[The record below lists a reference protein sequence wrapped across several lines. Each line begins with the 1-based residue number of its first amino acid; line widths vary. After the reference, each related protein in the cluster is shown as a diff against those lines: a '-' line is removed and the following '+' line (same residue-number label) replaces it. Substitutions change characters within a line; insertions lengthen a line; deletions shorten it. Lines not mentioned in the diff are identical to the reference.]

1 MKLQT
6 TLLSLI
12 VSLVL
17 VALTCPA
24 DDVSVPFTPD
34 IMIPAQLPQGHPRIY
49 AFESD
54 RENLL
59 KKIRETN
66 WAGDMYSRLE
76 REVKPY
82 VDRHKTDPDWI
93 IGRMQMNWEDGKHH
107 TIFHAKNN
115 AIPLAE
121 RSGNAPYP
129 TVRLAAGRVGNG
141 TEQKIEDLV
150 PFGDGNL
157 KLMKDGKLTDV
168 PFDETGLAFENEN
181 MTILNLALRAAIVY
195 YFTGDEAHAKF
206 AADILWVFVRGAAQQ
221 EQINP
226 EDIAPNEK
234 GEVSSHGFLSY
245 ETLGDGR
252 RYIAVPLIYDF
263 IYPYLDGVY
272 FESDEFKNGRKDGQ
286 GSRWSPGHPQ
296 GKAWAFKQF
305 AVMFQKMVENKITRG
320 GGLLGNWNLNEHL
333 CAIPYTLAMDDD
345 ADMPGGKGR
354 RYYLDQLLNRTT
366 AGNGAYKDVISANLQ
381 PDTGLWPE
389 PPAGYGQGAVQQLVQ
404 YGWLYNRQGIHVLD
418 DQPLLMKGAC
428 AFPQVAFPNG
438 RTTCW
443 GDGGYATLYTLQAEL
458 MISYARE
465 KGDRNLEDM
474 FTSMLNFAGGRD
486 FSGDLWLPLFAFVPD
501 LRETGTKPL
510 IPRVSHS
517 PAHALLMGRS
527 FSETG
532 KPEDA
537 LAYSVYGFAEGSGHY
552 HENGLAMELYG
563 GGHILG
569 CDFGAGPNY
578 WDIQHRMFN
587 RMAVGHNTV
596 VVNGA
601 EIGSKSY
608 LPLTVNAADPMPVPG
623 EAPEPGKAEHFQ
635 YSDVSTTL
643 NLRQLKAELRR
654 VNAIVR
660 TSPTTGFY
668 IDIFRVKMLEGEGK
682 TFDYLYHNLGTEFT
696 WEMEKGK
703 EIPAFDPDSGFG
715 YSFLKNVHGKAG
727 TGTVRGR
734 FDVGKD
740 GLSMNVFIPDNG
752 IQREFYSAESPA
764 NFRYFDRFFKEK
776 PVPTLM
782 IRRTDSDTWNN
793 PFVVVYE
800 PVREND
806 GGPHVKSVKMLSND
820 KTLDFHVELD
830 DGSTYLIQCSF
841 SPDSEKNTF
850 SIRRGVKKVS
860 AWEHGKDV
868 PDEAETEKIRGMN
881 K

>member
-1 MKLQT
+1 MKLQP

-24 DDVSVPFTPD
+24 DDVSVAFTPD

-76 REVKPY
+76 REVKLY
-82 VDRHKTDPDWI
+82 VERHKTDPDWI

-115 AIPLAE
+115 AVPLAE

-226 EDIAPNEK
+226 EDIAPNGK

-272 FESDEFKNGRKDGQ
+272 FESDEFKNGRKEGQ

-486 FSGDLWLPLFAFVPD
+486 FSGDLWLPLFAFVPE
-501 LRETGTKPL
+501 LRETGTKPT
-510 IPRVSHS
+510 IPRVSYS

-660 TSPTTGFY
+660 TSPATGFY
-668 IDIFRVKMLEGEGK
+668 IDVFRVKMLEGEGK
-682 TFDYLYHNLGTEFT
+682 TFDYLYHNLGTGFA
-696 WEMEKGK
+696 WEMEEGM

-715 YSFLKNVHGKAG
+715 YSFLKNAHGKVG
-727 TGTVRGR
+727 SGTVGGS

-740 GLSMNVFIPDNG
+740 GLSMKVFIPDNG
-752 IQREFYSAESPA
+752 IRREFYSAESPA
-764 NFRYFDRFFKEK
+764 NFLNFK
-776 PVPTLM
+776 
-782 IRRTDSDTWNN
+782 
-793 PFVVVYE
+793 F
-800 PVREND
+800 
-806 GGPHVKSVKMLSND
+806 
-820 KTLDFHVELD
+820 
-830 DGSTYLIQCSF
+830 
-841 SPDSEKNTF
+841 
-850 SIRRGVKKVS
+850 
-860 AWEHGKDV
+860 
-868 PDEAETEKIRGMN
+868 
-881 K
+881 

>member
-1 MKLQT
+1 MKLRASVW
-6 TLLSLI
+6 SLI
-12 VSLVL
+12 CASLLISPV
-17 VALTCPA
+17 CPA
-24 DDVSVPFTPD
+24 DDAPAMSAVPD
-34 IMIPAQLPQGHPRIY
+34 IAIPAQLPQGHPRIY

-54 RENLL
+54 RESLR
-59 KKIRETN
+59 KKIHETR
-66 WAGDMYSRLE
+66 WAGDMYARLE

-82 VDRHKTDPDWI
+82 VERHKTDPDWI
-93 IGRMQMNWEDGKHH
+93 IGRMRMNWADGRRH

-121 RSGNAPYP
+121 RSGNAKYP

-141 TEQKIEDLV
+141 TEQKIEDLIL
-150 PFGDGNL
+150 FDDGNL
-157 KLMKDGKLTDV
+157 KLLRDGMLTDV

-226 EDIAPNEK
+226 EDVAPNEK

-263 IYPYLDGVY
+263 IYSYLDRVY
-272 FESDEFKNGRKDGQ
+272 FESDEFRNGRKDGH
-286 GSRWSPGHPQ
+286 GPLWAPGHPQ
-296 GKAWAFKQF
+296 GKAWAFEQF
-305 AVMFQKMVENKITRG
+305 KVMFQKMVENKITRG

-333 CAIPYTLAMDDD
+333 VAIPYTLAMDDD
-345 ADMPGGKGR
+345 ADMPGGRGR
-354 RYYLDQLLNRTT
+354 QYYLERLLNRTT
-366 AGNGAYKDVISANLQ
+366 PGNGAYKDVIAANLQ

-389 PPAGYGQGAVQQLVQ
+389 PPAGYGQGAVQQLVL
-404 YGWLYNRQGIHVLD
+404 YGWLYDRQGIHVLD

-438 RTTCW
+438 RSTCW
-443 GDGGYATLYTLQAEL
+443 GDGSYATMYKPQAEL
-458 MISYARE
+458 MIAYARE
-465 KGDRNLEDM
+465 KGDRELEET
-474 FTSMLNFAGGRD
+474 FAAMLNFAGGRD
-486 FSGDLWLPLFAFVPD
+486 FSGDHWLPLFAFVPE
-501 LRETGTKPL
+501 LCPVEEGKPA
-510 IPRVSHS
+510 IPRVSYS

-527 FSETG
+527 FSSTG
-532 KPEDA
+532 RPEDA
-537 LAYSVYGFAEGSGHY
+537 LAYSVYGFGEGSGHY

-601 EIGSKSY
+601 EIGSKDY
-608 LPLTVNAADPMPVPG
+608 LPLRINLADPMPVPG
-623 EAPEPGKAEHFQ
+623 EEPMPGRSEQFQ
-635 YSDVSTTL
+635 FSDVSTTL

-668 IDIFRVKMLEGEGK
+668 VDVFRVNMLEGEGK
-682 TFDYLYHNLGTEFT
+682 TFDYLYHNLGTGFT
-696 WEMEKGK
+696 WEMDGGEA
-703 EIPAFDPDSGFG
+703 IPSFAPESGFG
-715 YSFLKNVHGKAG
+715 YSFLKNVRGTAG
-727 TGTVRGR
+727 TGAVRGC

-740 GLSMNVFIPDNG
+740 GLRMNVFIPESG
-752 IQREFYSAESPA
+752 VRREFYAAESPA
-764 NFRYFDRFFKEK
+764 NFRYFDSFFKEK

-782 IRRTDSDTWNN
+782 IRRTDAETWEK

-800 PVREND
+800 PVRADD
-806 GGPHVKSVKMLSND
+806 GGPHVERVRCTRMGVDDSNGNSTRLSQ
-820 KTLDFHVELD
+820 VELEIVLD
-830 DGSTYLIQCSF
+830 DGSIYTINSF
-841 SPDSEKNTF
+841 SDLDSTENAF
-850 SIRRGVKKVS
+850 SLQGDSRTYGQ
-860 AWEHGKDV
+860 
-868 PDEAETEKIRGMN
+868 ETYAP
-881 K
+881 